1 MFSSLN
7 AGEISCTPTGRCVSA
22 PRPTGRLMPPLPAM
36 LMEMVNMSDRYMSV
50 GSLTSPNLND
60 VRGDTGARMQSTCS

>member
-1 MFSSLN
+1 M
-7 AGEISCTPTGRCVSA
+7 
-22 PRPTGRLMPPLPAM
+22 LMPPLPAM

-50 GSLTSPNLND
+50 GSLTSPNRNA